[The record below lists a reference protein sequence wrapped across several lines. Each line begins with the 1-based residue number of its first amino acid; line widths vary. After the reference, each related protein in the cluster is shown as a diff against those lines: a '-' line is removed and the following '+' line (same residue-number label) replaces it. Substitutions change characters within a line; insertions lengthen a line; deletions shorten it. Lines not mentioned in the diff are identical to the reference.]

1 MSISSLIIGESGSG
15 KTTSL
20 RNIDPDNTL
29 LIQVIKKPLPFR
41 SEKWKTK
48 ADEKKKILVSDD
60 SGTICNAMS
69 KTSKQIVI
77 IDDFQY
83 LMANE
88 FMYRATETGFSK
100 FSEIAR
106 HAWDV
111 IRHSSALDD
120 NKRVYFLSHS
130 ETTEQGRTKAK
141 TIGKLLDE
149 KITVEGLF
157 TIVLRSIVTDRGYMF
172 STRNS
177 GADTVKAPADLFDAD
192 EIDNDL
198 NAVDDRIVD
207 YYTLTK

>member
-20 RNIDPDNTL
+20 RNIDPENAL
-29 LIQVIKKPLPFR
+29 LIQIIRKTLPFR
-41 SEKWKTK
+41 SDKWKTNK
-48 ADEKKKILVSDD
+48 GEKKKIFVTDD
-60 SGTICNAMS
+60 HATICTVMS
-69 KTSKQIVI
+69 KTSKQIII

-88 FMYRATETGFSK
+88 FMYRATETGFAK

-111 IRHSSALDD
+111 IRHSMELDD

-149 KITVEGLF
+149 KITVEGMF
-157 TIVLRSIVTDRGYMF
+157 TIVLRSIVTDRGYVF

-177 GADTVKAPADLFDAD
+177 GADTVKAPIDLFDAD